1 MGAFWSPKLLPMV
14 PNVTFSGYGFVPL
27 LPYLKRERPSRCG
40 QELEAS
46 YPRDALAYIRCLS
59 SLFSSFF
66 SLLLFL
72 LSSPL
77 SSLFSSFF
85 FTFNFEVVENSIHHH
100 SFACSQI

>member
-59 SLFSSFF
+59 
-66 SLLLFL
+66 
-72 LSSPL
+72 P
-77 SSLFSSFF
+77 LFSSFF

-100 SFACSQI
+100 SFACSQIWCGISVTTTPIQHSQAELE